1 MSYIPH
7 TESDRA
13 AMLAEIAVSPCGL
26 TTRGVEAIGD
36 LFLDVPERARYPEL
50 KLPPPLSELEILG
63 KLRSMSEENAD
74 LDHYACFL
82 GAGAY
87 NHFAPSVVGHIIGRS
102 EFYTAY
108 TPYQPEISQGT
119 LQAIFEYQS
128 IVCALTGMDV
138 ANASHYDGATSL
150 AEAALMAVN
159 ASRGKRCKIIVSPTV
174 HPEYRATLHT
184 YTPGSDLTISNLQY
198 PISNTQFDDNT
209 ACLII
214 QNPDF
219 FGQLAEAR
227 EMKQLAE
234 AVHAAGALLIVN
246 TDPISLGLFTP
257 PGEYGADIVV
267 GEGQPLG
274 NPLNFGGPY
283 LGVFACRDKHKRK
296 MPGRLVG
303 ETVDTEGRRGFVLT
317 LATREQHIRRERA
330 TSNIC
335 TNQALCA
342 LAAGAYLAAMGKS
355 GLRQVAELCYHK
367 AHYAARQIAALPG
380 FDLVGDKP
388 FFKEFVVRCPRPPGE
403 INQSL
408 LERGIIGGYDLGRDY
423 PHLENHTLLCV
434 TEMNT
439 KNEIDHLVE
448 ALEEV
453 TP

>member
-1 MSYIPH
+1 MSYSPH
-7 TESDRA
+7 TDSDRA
-13 AMLAEIAVSPCGL
+13 KMLAEI
-26 TTRGVEAIGD
+26 GVKSVGD
-36 LFLDVPERARYPEL
+36 LFLDVPESVRYPEL
-50 KLPPPLSELEILG
+50 KLPPPLSEMEILRE
-63 KLRSMSEENAD
+63 LRAMSEENAN

-87 NHFAPSVVGHIIGRS
+87 NHFVPSVVGHVVGRS

-128 IVCALTGMDV
+128 MVCALTGMDV

-159 ASRGKRCKIIVSPTV
+159 VARGKRRKIIVSPTV
-174 HPEYRATLHT
+174 HPEYRATLRT
-184 YTPGSDLTISNLQY
+184 YTPGPDLTVIGDLEVGSWRLEVGDLKALLN
-198 PISNTQFDDNT
+198 DDT

-214 QNPDF
+214 QNPNF
-219 FGQLAEAR
+219 FGQLEEIGELNR
-227 EMKQLAE
+227 LAE
-234 AVHAAGALLIVN
+234 AVHAAGAILIVD

-274 NPLNFGGPY
+274 NALNFGGPY
-283 LGVFACRDKHKRK
+283 LGLFACREEYMRK
-296 MPGRLVG
+296 VPGRLVG
-303 ETVDTEGRRGFVLT
+303 ETVDTKGRRGFVLT
-317 LATREQHIRRERA
+317 LSAREQHIRRERA

-335 TNQALCA
+335 SNEALCA

-355 GLRQVAELCYHK
+355 GLRKVAELCYHK
-367 AHYAARQIAALPG
+367 AHYAARQIAAIPG

-388 FFKEFVVRCPRPPGE
+388 FFKEFVVRCPRPPSE
-403 INQSL
+403 INEAL

-423 PHLENHTLLCV
+423 PHLENHMLLCV
-434 TEMNT
+434 TEINT
-439 KNEIDHLVE
+439 KEEIDSLTN
-448 ALEEV
+448 ALANL
-453 TP
+453 

>member
-7 TESDRA
+7 TDSDRA
-13 AMLAEIAVSPCGL
+13 AMLAEIGAKTL
-26 TTRGVEAIGD
+26 GD
-36 LFLDVPERARYPEL
+36 LFLDVPESVRYPEL
-50 KLPPPLSELEILG
+50 KLPPPLSEMEILAE
-63 KLRSMSEENAD
+63 LRSMSEENAD
-74 LDHYACFL
+74 LDHHACFL

-87 NHFAPSVVGHIIGRS
+87 NHFVPSVVGHIIGRS

-119 LQAIFEYQS
+119 LQATFEYQS
-128 IVCALTGMDV
+128 MVCALTGMDV

-150 AEAALMAVN
+150 AEAAIMAVN
-159 ASRGKRCKIIVSPTV
+159 VSRGKRRKIIVSPTV
-174 HPEYRATLHT
+174 HPEYRATLRT
-184 YTPGSDLTISNLQY
+184 YTPGPDLTISNLQS
-198 PISNTQFDDNT
+198 PISSTQLDADT

-214 QNPDF
+214 QNPNF
-219 FGQLAEAR
+219 FGQLAEAS
-227 EMKQLAE
+227 ELAQLAE
-234 AVHAAGALLIVN
+234 MVHAAGALLIVN

-283 LGVFACRDKHKRK
+283 LGIFACREKYMRK
-296 MPGRLVG
+296 LPGRLVG

-335 TNQALCA
+335 SNEALCA
-342 LAAGAYLAAMGKS
+342 LAAGAYLAALGKN

-388 FFKEFVVRCPRPPGE
+388 FFKEFVVRCPRPPSE
-403 INQSL
+403 INEAL

-423 PHLENHTLLCV
+423 PHLENSMLFCV

-439 KNEIDHLVE
+439 RAEIDCLVE
-448 ALEEV
+448 ALQEV